1 MRYRV
6 AFAKRFQSDG
16 EESAINPTAELDV
29 DIPDG
34 VVADKVFVQTLQ
46 PASQHSQMVLDED
59 DAWLGLAGTEV
70 WEYDVVDDRKQE
82 FIDAMRN
89 SETVMEFSELDESA
103 LDSTEVGP
111 EDAIGVNLDDSS
123 SKIANRFDLAGD
135 ARQGGSGV
143 RGVDDGPGGQPTG
156 DPSAGGMGPS
166 RPYLA
171 NDEVEGIAD
180 EGSGG
185 IDGLTVV
192 SADDPSLGLTDYGD
206 KGPDDWAADTGP
218 TRNPG
223 PGTPG
228 IDKITPTM
236 TTTTP
241 AVIRRMRL
249 PCWTNQF
256 IVSVAHTKRCAR
268 L

>member
-89 SETVMEFSELDESA
+89 SETVMEFSELDES
-103 LDSTEVGP
+103 
-111 EDAIGVNLDDSS
+111 
-123 SKIANRFDLAGD
+123 
-135 ARQGGSGV
+135 
-143 RGVDDGPGGQPTG
+143 
-156 DPSAGGMGPS
+156 
-166 RPYLA
+166 
-171 NDEVEGIAD
+171 
-180 EGSGG
+180 
-185 IDGLTVV
+185 
-192 SADDPSLGLTDYGD
+192 
-206 KGPDDWAADTGP
+206 
-218 TRNPG
+218 
-223 PGTPG
+223 
-228 IDKITPTM
+228 
-236 TTTTP
+236 
-241 AVIRRMRL
+241 
-249 PCWTNQF
+249 
-256 IVSVAHTKRCAR
+256 
-268 L
+268 